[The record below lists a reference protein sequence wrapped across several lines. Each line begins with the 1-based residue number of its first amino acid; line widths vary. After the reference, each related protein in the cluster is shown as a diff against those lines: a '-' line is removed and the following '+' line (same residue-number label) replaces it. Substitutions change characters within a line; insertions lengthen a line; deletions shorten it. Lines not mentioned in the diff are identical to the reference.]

1 MSALKLR
8 EATESEARIS
18 SHLKHARGNKYTV
31 FYAST
36 SFSPTLATS
45 PIRPLKPFF
54 KDVEPTAKEL
64 LGTGC
69 YGSVVEVRCKST
81 GGVYAAK
88 KFQGDFVKERN
99 FEKKFNMEFW
109 SA

>member
-36 SFSPTLATS
+36 SFSPTFATS
-45 PIRPLKPFF
+45 PIKPLKPFL
-54 KDVEPTAKEL
+54 KDVDPTAKEP

-69 YGSVVEVRCKST
+69 YESVVEVRCKST
-81 GGVYAAK
+81 GAWSSCCEEILLVR
-88 KFQGDFVKERN
+88 ERN